1 MAIIYKIT
9 NQING
14 KVYIGETLKDS
25 IDIRWKEHKRDRT
38 KRKNEKRPLYDAMNK
53 YGIENFTIEEID
65 RCKAEEVQTYE
76 RYWINKYRSYIGF
89 EDCNGYNAT
98 LGGDGRNYA
107 DYELIFQLW
116 KDGNNITQIH
126 NKTGYDADTISNAL
140 NDKGVT
146 KEEKEQRRISVNI
159 KSITAYDKNGN
170 LIQAFNSQSDAAR
183 WIIEQ
188 GKSKA
193 QVKNI
198 VTLIGKVSRGI
209 EGRSQAYGYIWKDE

>member
-25 IDIRWKEHKRDRT
+25 IDVRWKEHKRDRT

-98 LGGDGRNYA
+98 LGGDGTNYA
-107 DYELIFQLW
+107 DYELIFQL
-116 KDGNNITQIH
+116 
-126 NKTGYDADTISNAL
+126 
-140 NDKGVT
+140 
-146 KEEKEQRRISVNI
+146 
-159 KSITAYDKNGN
+159 
-170 LIQAFNSQSDAAR
+170 
-183 WIIEQ
+183 
-188 GKSKA
+188 
-193 QVKNI
+193 
-198 VTLIGKVSRGI
+198 
-209 EGRSQAYGYIWKDE
+209 

>member
-1 MAIIYKIT
+1 MFFLPNSYLYIEDKIGGNNMAIIYKIT

-25 IDIRWKEHKRDRT
+25 IDVRWKEHKRDRT

-98 LGGDGRNYA
+98 LGGDGTNYA
-107 DYELIFQLW
+107 DYELIFQL
-116 KDGNNITQIH
+116 
-126 NKTGYDADTISNAL
+126 
-140 NDKGVT
+140 
-146 KEEKEQRRISVNI
+146 
-159 KSITAYDKNGN
+159 
-170 LIQAFNSQSDAAR
+170 
-183 WIIEQ
+183 
-188 GKSKA
+188 
-193 QVKNI
+193 
-198 VTLIGKVSRGI
+198 
-209 EGRSQAYGYIWKDE
+209 